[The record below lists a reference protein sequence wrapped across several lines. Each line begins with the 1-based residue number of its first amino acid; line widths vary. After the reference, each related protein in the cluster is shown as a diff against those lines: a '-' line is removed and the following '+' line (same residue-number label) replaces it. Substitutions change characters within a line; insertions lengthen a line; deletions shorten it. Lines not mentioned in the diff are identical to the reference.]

1 MHNEALVALG
11 LVSALQCCADA
22 YVCSEALRGSRALAA
37 GAAEAHIRAINLTLL
52 RLQPRIDPFDDLRTD
67 MQVMPQCDWAEWPAL
82 PACAACLLPDLCC
95 LPTPW
100 HWELFPELGGSALN
114 SSSTTETLSF
124 AIKPVKSCNK
134 HAGFHL

>member
-52 RLQPRIDPFDDLRTD
+52 RLQPRIDPFDDLRAD
-67 MQVMPQCDWAEWPAL
+67 MQVTHPAAGL
-82 PACAACLLPDLCC
+82 SGLPFPACAMRLLPDLCC
-95 LPTPW
+95 LGV
-100 HWELFPELGGSALN
+100 GGLMGEQISKLH
-114 SSSTTETLSF
+114 T
-124 AIKPVKSCNK
+124 
-134 HAGFHL
+134 